1 MDSGAALDGVTGGFL
16 DGYFIVN
23 RVPRPDLPQDQ
34 DPGRQF
40 NISALYD
47 GTLWEALDF
56 GVKEGYA
63 DYINSILCDHEELI
77 LFGRETIEVWR
88 NIGSTLD
95 NSGVASF
102 PFAAHGGRV
111 YPRRLGSRL
120 RALLSGTVHM
130 LARRHSERPDCRVPR
145 ARIHARTHQHV
156 CGGVD
161 VECPRFQSV

>member
-1 MDSGAALDGVTGGFL
+1 M
-16 DGYFIVN
+16 
-23 RVPRPDLPQDQ
+23 PRPDLPQDQ

-63 DYINSILCDHEELI
+63 DYIQSILCDHEELI
-77 LFGRETIEVWR
+77 LFGRETIEVWT

-102 PFAAHGGRV
+102 PFARMQGAFIRDGSVAVYAPCSVGPVHLLAGRH
-111 YPRRLGSRL
+111 P
-120 RALLSGTVHM
+120 
-130 LARRHSERPDCRVPR
+130 ERSDGRVPR
-145 ARIHARTHQHV
+145 ARIYAGTHQHLRT
-156 CGGVD
+156 GGKLERPD
-161 VECPRFQSV
+161 LSRFRT